1 MWRAD
6 PERSIVWNVMDDA
19 LALAVARAIR
29 AERVRAG
36 LTQAQLAE
44 RLDVHP
50 ATVSQIETL
59 TRRVYIDEMPRI
71 CDTLGVT
78 LAQLLFRAPDDA
90 RRMLGFPTTGN
101 T

>member
-1 MWRAD
+1 
-6 PERSIVWNVMDDA
+6 VTDDA

-44 RLDVHP
+44 RLDLHP

-59 TRRVYIDEMPRI
+59 ARRVYIDEMPRI
-71 CDTLGVT
+71 CDALGITLD
-78 LAQLLFRAPDDA
+78 QLLFRAPDDA
-90 RRMLGFPTTGN
+90 RRMLGFPVQSEPGR
-101 T
+101 